1 MELISFFPSLLLVQ
15 LFRRIRERNS
25 SQHKV
30 SPMYEALMKTKGN
43 IVLNVSE
50 NKPRQLKLTF
60 PWWCIFPA
68 YILSILLVGTSIL
81 FIIVRSIE
89 LGDVKT
95 QKWLTSV
102 VTGFFSSICLT
113 QPLKVCSL
121 IYPKKRYD
129 QILLLGFVLGGILC
143 SFHS

>member
-1 MELISFFPSLLLVQ
+1 VELISFFPSLLLVQ

-25 SQHKV
+25 SRQKI
-30 SPMYEALMKTKGN
+30 SPMYEVLMKTKGN

-50 NKPRQLKLTF
+50 NKQRQLKLTF

-121 IYPKKRYD
+121 IYRTNM
-129 QILLLGFVLGGILC
+129 IRSFLLGFMFGSILC
-143 SFHS
+143 TFYS